1 MKQII
6 IFSIISAVFSCRAQG
21 IDTLTIVPDTLK
33 INEISEII
41 VTASRVPEA
50 LLRSPISIDLLK
62 ASEAKNL
69 GAPSVFDAL
78 ELVKGVQIITPSLGF
93 KVLNTRGFSN
103 TTNVRFAQLVDG
115 IDNQAPHIGAPIANA
130 LGANEL
136 DIDKIEII
144 PGTASALYG
153 MNSINGLANI
163 RTKSPFDYQGLSI
176 QQQTGANHLG
186 AIDQFSPKP
195 FSQSNFRYA
204 QSFKN
209 KLAFKVNGAYSTG
222 TDWVANNQNDLAPSL
237 NSTTN
242 LLGEENPAY
251 DAVNSYG
258 NESSNRKTLTLGGK
272 KYVVSRTGYNESDI
286 DDYSIHNFKGDFGI
300 YLRPKQGNEFNITYK
315 Y

>member
-6 IFSIISAVFSCRAQG
+6 IFSIISAVLSCRAQG

-69 GAPSVFDAL
+69 GSPSVFDAL
-78 ELVKGVQIITPSLGF
+78 ELVKGVQIITPSLAF

-144 PGTASALYG
+144 P
-153 MNSINGLANI
+153 
-163 RTKSPFDYQGLSI
+163 R
-176 QQQTGANHLG
+176 
-186 AIDQFSPKP
+186 
-195 FSQSNFRYA
+195 
-204 QSFKN
+204 
-209 KLAFKVNGAYSTG
+209 
-222 TDWVANNQNDLAPSL
+222 
-237 NSTTN
+237 
-242 LLGEENPAY
+242 PA
-251 DAVNSYG
+251 
-258 NESSNRKTLTLGGK
+258 ER
-272 KYVVSRTGYNESDI
+272 R
-286 DDYSIHNFKGDFGI
+286 HWH
-300 YLRPKQGNEFNITYK
+300 RCC
-315 Y
+315 